1 MTRNILVV
9 EDDVSL
15 GKGIIMAL
23 KSDELELRQ
32 AVTAKEARQYLK
44 NGTYDL
50 VILDLNLPDG
60 NGMELLEEIR
70 AYSRM
75 PVLILTANDMETDIV
90 AGLESGADDYI
101 TKPFS
106 LMVLRAR
113 VHAQLR
119 KLSSSPEANAGMG
132 GRRIETYHLMLD
144 FERMEFKR
152 DGQPVELGK
161 TEQKLLYLLVSNP
174 GVTLTRE
181 RLVDY
186 VWTDGAQYVDE
197 NALSVAV
204 KRLRDKLEDKK
215 TGRSYIRTVYG
226 IGYVWAVNEIE

>member
-1 MTRNILVV
+1 MTRTILVV
-9 EDDVSL
+9 EDDTSL

-23 KSDELELRQ
+23 GSAELELRQ
-32 AVTAKEARQYLK
+32 AVSVKEARQCLR
-44 NGTYDL
+44 NRVYDL

-70 AYSRM
+70 TYSRM
-75 PVLILTANDMETDIV
+75 PVIILTANDMETDIV

-119 KLSSSPEANAGMG
+119 KLSFAAETNAGMS
-132 GRRIETYHLMLD
+132 GRRLETYHLVLD

-152 DGQPVELGK
+152 DGQPVELSK
-161 TEQKLLYLLVSNP
+161 TEQKLLYLLASNP
-174 GVTLTRE
+174 GVTLSRE

-215 TGRSYIRTVYG
+215 TGRTYIRTVYG
-226 IGYVWAVNEIE
+226 IGYVWAVNEVE